1 MNAMKYIT
9 VNRRQENKAF
19 TVIEF
24 AVVLLI
30 VALFYFTLAPA
41 MMGMADKVNSKH
53 AEEEITDIQDSI
65 DDFFEENGFL
75 PDSLDEIF
83 DPIPLDPWGNP
94 YQFLN
99 HDTGNGNGAL
109 RKDKNLVPINS
120 DYDLYSMG
128 PDGKTASAFTAKI
141 SHDDIVRGRNGAFV
155 GLALDY

>member
-1 MNAMKYIT
+1 MKYIT
-9 VNRRQENKAF
+9 VNRSQKNKAF

-41 MMGMADKVNSKH
+41 MIGMADKVNSKT
-53 AEEEITDIQDSI
+53 AMDEITDFQDVI
-65 DDFFEENGFL
+65 DDFFEANGFL

-83 DPIPLDPWGNP
+83 NPIPLDPWGNP
-94 YQFLN
+94 YQYLN
-99 HDTGNGNGAL
+99 HDTESGNGAL

-120 DYDLYSMG
+120 DYDLYSTG
-128 PDGKTASAFTAKI
+128 ADGKTASPLTAKI

-155 GLALDY
+155 GFGLDY

>member
-1 MNAMKYIT
+1 MKYIT
-9 VNRRQENKAF
+9 VNRRQKNKAF

-41 MMGMADKVNSKH
+41 VIGMVDKVNSKTT
-53 AEEEITDIQDSI
+53 ADEITDIQDLI
-65 DDFFEENGFL
+65 DDFFEENGFF

-83 DPIPLDPWGNP
+83 DPVPLDPWGNP
-94 YQFLN
+94 YQYIN
-99 HDTGNGNGAL
+99 HDTGNGNGQL

-128 PDGKTASAFTAKI
+128 PDGKSASPLTAKI

-155 GLALDY
+155 GLGLDY

>member
-1 MNAMKYIT
+1 MKYIT
-9 VNRRQENKAF
+9 VNRRQKNKAF

-41 MMGMADKVNSKH
+41 VIGMVDKVNSKTT
-53 AEEEITDIQDSI
+53 ADEITDIQDLI
-65 DDFFEENGFL
+65 DDFFEDNGFF

-83 DPIPLDPWGNP
+83 DPVPLDPWGNP
-94 YQFLN
+94 YQYIN
-99 HDTGNGNGAL
+99 HDTGNGNGQL

-128 PDGKTASAFTAKI
+128 PDGKSASPLTAKI

-155 GLALDY
+155 GLGLDY